1 MLFEM
6 ATKNLGIIPA
16 SLKLRQKRIDR
27 LNDLRSKMAFIQ
39 DNEDR
44 KAVMDEIIA
53 LEIKLGYRKKL
64 KEVV

>member
-1 MLFEM
+1 M

>member
-6 ATKNLGIIPA
+6 ATKNFGIIPA
-16 SLKLRQKRIDR
+16 SLKLRQKRIDH

-64 KEVV
+64 KEVI